1 MTSPLSR
8 AAKTA
13 ELVLTV
19 LSAGLLATIMIV
31 IFGDVVGRRF
41 GMPIPI
47 SYEVTQI
54 AMGLMVYSGL
64 PLVIARREQVSIDLL
79 TNVMPRG
86 VEKILRAV
94 FDAVGVLVGA
104 VWAWQLYV
112 QATKLDRY
120 NTKFMFLQYEVAP
133 VVEIMAV
140 GCALGVVAY
149 LALFISS
156 ISAIVTVEG
165 RR

>member
-1 MTSPLSR
+1 
-8 AAKTA
+8 
-13 ELVLTV
+13 
-19 LSAGLLATIMIV
+19 
-31 IFGDVVGRRF
+31 
-41 GMPIPI
+41 MPIPI

-64 PLVIARREQVSIDLL
+64 PLVIAKREQVAIDLL

-86 VEKILRAV
+86 TEKILRV
-94 FDAVGVLVGA
+94 TFDAVGVLAGA
-104 VWAWQLYV
+104 VWAWQLHV
-112 QATKLDRY
+112 QAAKLDRY
-120 NTKFMFLQYEVAP
+120 NTKFMFLQYDVAP

-149 LALFISS
+149 FALLVSS
-156 ISAIVTVEG
+156 LSTLVTAEG